1 MILVVTRMKV
11 LSEKRLELSQ
21 TIASL
26 SSSIRMENGC
36 RRCDFCRSI
45 EDEDQLFLL
54 EEWDT
59 RENLITHMQSDNARV
74 FRGGAQ
80 NLLQEPYERRF
91 HTVFSLAG
99 TEETSKVKVIKNNL
113 VVK

>member
-1 MILVVTRMKV
+1 MLLVITRMKV
-11 LSEKRLELSQ
+11 LTEKRLEMSQ

-26 SSSIRMENGC
+26 TDSIRMEDGC
-36 RRCDFCRSI
+36 ERCDFCRSA

-59 RENLITHMQSDNARV
+59 REHLIAHMQSDNARV

-80 NLLQEPYERRF
+80 NLLQEPYERKV
-91 HTVFSLAG
+91 HTIFRL
-99 TEETSKVKVIKNNL
+99 
-113 VVK
+113 